1 MGYPTLSQEI
11 DILKK
16 RRNVNPLEKVRAVTD
31 IEQIR
36 VLKDMAQNVRLDDE
50 LYKYIV
56 LICAATRSH
65 EKLSL
70 GASPR
75 ASIMLMRMAQAYALM
90 HRRSYVLPED
100 IAAIFRHTIAHRII
114 LKQEAR
120 LARVTADD
128 VLLEILRSTEFPYK
142 AKRAAQGE

>member
-1 MGYPTLSQEI
+1 M
-11 DILKK
+11 
-16 RRNVNPLEKVRAVTD
+16 
-31 IEQIR
+31 
-36 VLKDMAQNVRLDDE
+36 
-50 LYKYIV
+50 

-120 LARVTADD
+120 LARVTADV